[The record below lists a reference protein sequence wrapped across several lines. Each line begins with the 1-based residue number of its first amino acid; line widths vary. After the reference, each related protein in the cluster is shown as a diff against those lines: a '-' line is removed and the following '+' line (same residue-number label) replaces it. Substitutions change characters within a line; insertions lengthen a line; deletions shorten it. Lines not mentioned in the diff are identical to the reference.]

1 MIEKIILRKEVKK
14 VLLDLM
20 FKGKIIPGQRIS
32 LPDIANKL
40 EVSVTPVRE
49 ALTQLTE
56 SGVVVYIPNRG
67 FFVSELEEKEIKDVY
82 QIIIALEALAIRN
95 TNYSAKHIEKLKKIQ
110 ALFLASKTNVARLKY
125 DLKFHDTLI
134 EGQDNQVLKKIIE
147 DTRLRIFFYEL
158 EYMKKSEMRPKS
170 DDSHDKIIKYLETGQ
185 TDLAIDELTANW
197 ILSVENI
204 FNASI

>member
-1 MIEKIILRKEVKK
+1 MIEKVILRKEVKK

-20 FKGKIIPGQRIS
+20 FKGKIVPGQRIS
-32 LPDIANKL
+32 LPEISNKL

-82 QIIIALEALAIRN
+82 QIIIALETLAMRN
-95 TNYSAKHIEKLKKIQ
+95 TNYSAKHIEKLKKVQ
-110 ALFLASKTNVARLKY
+110 SLFLASKTNVARLKY

-158 EYMKKSEMRPKS
+158 EYMKKSEMYSKS

-185 TDLAIDELTANW
+185 MDLAINELTSNW

-204 FNASI
+204 F